1 MYLNFGLLKS
11 RFRLTD
17 LGSWEHLS
25 IPRNT
30 NYNPLIF
37 LLIHCYHFGNLQSV
51 TLVKALEKVMDDIRL
66 LSRKQLEEL
75 LSWSKSSIY
84 AKMERDEFPK
94 PIHFGRTVRWRYI
107 DIQDF
112 VKNGGIK

>member
-1 MYLNFGLLKS
+1 MYLIFGLLES
-11 RFRLTD
+11 RLRLTE

-37 LLIHCYHFGNLQSV
+37 LLIDCYHFCDLQSV

-112 VKNGGIK
+112 VKNGGWE

>member
-1 MYLNFGLLKS
+1 MYLNFGLLES
-11 RFRLTD
+11 RLRLNE

-37 LLIHCYHFGNLQSV
+37 LLIDCYHFGNLQSV

-75 LSWSKSSIY
+75 LSWSKSTIY
-84 AKMERDEFPK
+84 SKMDRDEFPK
-94 PIHFGRTVRWRYI
+94 PIHFGRTVRWRYLY
-107 DIQDF
+107 IQDF
-112 VKNGGIK
+112 VKNGGMK